1 MIIFW
6 RHLRLAAGVGLVVL
20 ATRQEVRAQFIQRG
34 FRAQGPLSINQ
45 AAFNQA
51 LTGQVNPGV
60 SPVSQFPFRNPLFN
74 PFANPIANPFVNP
87 ALNPAI
93 DPRSLNNFFSPGAA
107 FQANPLINPFTSPAT
122 NPIVAASLSNS
133 LTNPFGAGGLSN
145 PYAGGV
151 SPYGGGLGGGVDPYG
166 SSYYETPI
174 GGFLRGTAD
183 IVSSQGK
190 WMESLQRADLAKE
203 QVRQAKLATRGKTF
217 DEYFYERRNT
227 PTFEQ
232 ERKFFQGQQL
242 LRSLNNPPETEVW
255 SGQAL
260 NDILADL
267 AKSDPDKAQG
277 PNVPLD
283 EDMLRHLNLTPANG
297 NANAGLLKN
306 DARLTWPLALRD
318 DDSKTDRTSVNS
330 LAAEAVHQ
338 AINGRV
344 DAGTLRELSAAA
356 GRLRQRL
363 AANVRDLTAN
373 QYAEANHFLGDLD
386 DAIRALGRPDAGDYF
401 TRKYAAEG
409 KDVAELVKGLSA
421 RGLRFAPATA
431 GDEAAYLAVHRALAT
446 YDQGANTRLAREIKP
461 DTTKSAEDSS
471 AREKP
476 REERYR

>member
-1 MIIFW
+1 
-6 RHLRLAAGVGLVVL
+6 
-20 ATRQEVRAQFIQRG
+20 
-34 FRAQGPLSINQ
+34 
-45 AAFNQA
+45 
-51 LTGQVNPGV
+51 V
-60 SPVSQFPFRNPLFN
+60 SPVSQFPFANPLFN
-74 PFANPIANPFVNP
+74 PFANPIANPLVNP

-190 WMESLQRADLAKE
+190 WMESLQRADLTKE
-203 QVRQAKLATRGKTF
+203 QVRQAMLATRGKSF

-267 AKSDPDKAQG
+267 AKPDADKAPG
-277 PNVPLD
+277 PNVTLD

-297 NANAGLLKN
+297 SANAGLLKN

-318 DDSKTDRTSVNS
+318 DDSKTDRTQVNS

-338 AINGRV
+338 AVNGRV

-363 AANVRDLTAN
+363 TANVRDLTAN

-401 TRKYAAEG
+401 TQVRGRREG
-409 KDVAELVKGLSA
+409 RGGAGQGPQCPRTSLCPCHSRRRGGLSG
-421 RGLRFAPATA
+421 RPPCP
-431 GDEAAYLAVHRALAT
+431 GDV
-446 YDQGANTRLAREIKP
+446 
-461 DTTKSAEDSS
+461 
-471 AREKP
+471 
-476 REERYR
+476 

>member
-1 MIIFW
+1 MRIYW
-6 RHLRLAAGVGLVVL
+6 RHLSLAAGVGLVVL
-20 ATRQEVRAQFIQRG
+20 TAGQEVRAQFIQPG
-34 FRAQGPLSINQ
+34 FRLRGPVTINQ
-45 AAFNQA
+45 AAFNAA
-51 LTGQVNPGV
+51 LTGQVHPGV
-60 SPVSQFPFRNPLFN
+60 SPVSQFPFANPLFN
-74 PFANPIANPFVNP
+74 PFANPIANPIVNP

-93 DPRSLNNFFSPGAA
+93 DPRSLRNFFSPGAA
-107 FQANPLINPFTSPAT
+107 FQSNPLINPFTSPAT
-122 NPIVAASLSNS
+122 NPTVAAGLSSS
-133 LTNPFGAGGLSN
+133 LTNPFGAGAWAN

-151 SPYGGGLGGGVDPYG
+151 SPYGGGLGGGLSDPYG

-227 PTFEQ
+227 PTFEE

-242 LRSLNNPPETEVW
+242 LHSLNNPPESEVW

-267 AKSDPDKAQG
+267 AKSDPDKGQG

-318 DDSKTDRTSVNS
+318 DDSKTDRTSVNT

-338 AINGRV
+338 AVNGRV
-344 DAGTLRELSAAA
+344 DAGTLRELRAAA
-356 GRLRQRL
+356 GRLRDRL
-363 AANVRDLTAN
+363 AANIRDLTAN

-401 TRKYAAEG
+401 TRKYAAQG
-409 KDVAELVKGLSA
+409 KDVVELVKGLTA
-421 RGLRFAPATA
+421 RGLRFAPATV
-431 GDEAAYLAVHRALAT
+431 GDEPAYLAVHRALAT
-446 YDQGANTRLAREIKP
+446 YDQSAATRLARETKP
-461 DTTKSAEDSS
+461 DTTKSSED
-471 AREKP
+471 REKP
-476 REERYR
+476 RGEGYR